1 MAPPRATLES
11 VALLGGS
18 ELHRDAFAS
27 RRERVATT
35 RVRVV
40 GFAAGAI
47 CALLAV
53 AALAAGH
60 GEFHGAVSRGAL
72 AALGRGSR
80 NTQASKARGEDG
92 DWPWGGGPRRPPW
105 QIEKGAEILRRPQAS
120 SRLCTTPRA
129 PSPVW

>member
-1 MAPPRATLES
+1 M
-11 VALLGGS
+11 
-18 ELHRDAFAS
+18 HRDAFAS

-72 AALGRGSR
+72 AALGRGSGT
-80 NTQASKARGEDG
+80 TQASKARGEDG
-92 DWPWGGGPRRPPW
+92 DWLLGGGHEAPPW
-105 QIEKGAEILRRPQAS
+105 AKRKRRRNP
-120 SRLCTTPRA
+120 P
-129 PSPVW
+129 PSPGVLPAQRAEGALPGLVEHVSKKTDTTRFG